1 MSKELD
7 YVKLSRQSAIAVQ
20 YLNFDTRIKFIDAVS
35 KCASIKDVP
44 KPYQGW
50 IKDPKTIPDNVRS
63 QRFSR

>member
-7 YVKLSRQSAIAVQ
+7 YVELSRASAVTVA
-20 YLNFDTRIKFIDAVS
+20 YLNFETRIKFIDAVR

-44 KPYQGW
+44 KPYQAW
-50 IKDPKTIPDNVRS
+50 IKNPKTIPDNVRS